1 MAGGI
6 NSINSVIYLGVR
18 AGATF
23 AVGSS
28 RIRPR
33 VDPAS
38 QYESNASRGTDVV
51 HALKNKYFA
60 VGTIIYLA
68 FAYPTLVLADNIR
81 IVKYDKEQVRQD
93 LNRKFI
99 EPNSLGQTIVSK
111 LKEIAVTTTQRQSGN
126 NTAIRDLASRTPGL
140 SKSAWAKQ
148 MALLSYDPDNSARRN
163 DDSALMQTLVMQSRK
178 AAEVNLK
185 KSFPIFER
193 FKNGLTF
200 NLSTK
205 IILTKPIHNIRYG
218 LIERDILPADNSI
231 PLAGFG
237 SINDIDRAYA
247 TPAQVI
253 YTIDRLD
260 AAASP
265 RVFSNSSDTTLA
277 EPTVRWGRL
286 PSSKLTIKIDSPNN
300 DDSIGDQISN
310 GAIPGARVTVSQFE
324 GLISCQMIVGSTS
337 IDKTLRTEVST
348 PVIMNTTLSQK
359 FDDKFKLTDIVAKST
374 FSGPIPSQLNLA
386 YSQSTQGVRGE
397 WQINQ
402 GRTGYS
408 VQAESSKLIKN
419 TITGSA
425 SSPIDRLSI
434 ALQRSF

>member
-1 MAGGI
+1 M
-6 NSINSVIYLGVR
+6 
-18 AGATF
+18 
-23 AVGSS
+23 
-28 RIRPR
+28 
-33 VDPAS
+33 DPAS

-300 DDSIGDQISN
+300 DDSN
-310 GAIPGARVTVSQFE
+310 
-324 GLISCQMIVGSTS
+324 
-337 IDKTLRTEVST
+337 
-348 PVIMNTTLSQK
+348 
-359 FDDKFKLTDIVAKST
+359 
-374 FSGPIPSQLNLA
+374 
-386 YSQSTQGVRGE
+386 
-397 WQINQ
+397 
-402 GRTGYS
+402 
-408 VQAESSKLIKN
+408 
-419 TITGSA
+419 
-425 SSPIDRLSI
+425 
-434 ALQRSF
+434 

>member
-1 MAGGI
+1 
-6 NSINSVIYLGVR
+6 VTL
-18 AGATF
+18 
-23 AVGSS
+23 
-28 RIRPR
+28 
-33 VDPAS
+33 AS
-38 QYESNASRGTDVV
+38 QDESNALKETDVV
-51 HALKNKYFA
+51 QTLKNKYFA
-60 VGTIIYLA
+60 LSTIISLT
-68 FAYPTLVLADNIR
+68 FACPTLILANDVR

-99 EPNSLGQTIVSK
+99 EPKSLGQTIVSK
-111 LKEIAVTTTQRQSGN
+111 FKEIAVTTTQRQSGN
-126 NTAIRDLASRTPGL
+126 NTALRDLASRTPGL
-140 SKSAWAKQ
+140 SKGAWAKQ
-148 MALLSYDPDNSARRN
+148 MALLSYDPDNSARRI
-163 DDSALMQTLVMQSRK
+163 DDAALMQTLVMQSRK

-185 KSFPIFER
+185 KSIPIFER

-200 NLSTK
+200 NLSTQ
-205 IILTKPIHNIRYG
+205 INSAKPINNIRYG
-218 LIERDILPADNSI
+218 LIERDILPANHSI

-247 TPAQVI
+247 TPAHVI

-260 AAASP
+260 AATSQ
-265 RVFSNSSDTTLA
+265 RVFSNSSDATVA

-324 GLISCQMIVGSTS
+324 GLIACQMIVGSTS

-348 PVIMNTTLSQK
+348 PVIMNTTLTQK

-374 FSGPIPSQLNLA
+374 IGGAIPSQLNLA

-408 VQAESSKLIKN
+408 LQAESSKLIKN
-419 TITGSA
+419 TITGNT

>member
-1 MAGGI
+1 MQ
-6 NSINSVIYLGVR
+6 
-18 AGATF
+18 T
-23 AVGSS
+23 
-28 RIRPR
+28 
-33 VDPAS
+33 
-38 QYESNASRGTDVV
+38 
-51 HALKNKYFA
+51 LKNKYVA
-60 VGTIIYLA
+60 VGTIIYLT
-68 FAYPTLVLADNIR
+68 FACPTLVLADDVR

-93 LNRKFI
+93 LSRKFI
-99 EPNSLGQTIVSK
+99 EPESLGKVIVSK
-111 LKEIAVTTTQRQSGN
+111 LKEIAVTTTQRQSGT
-126 NTAIRDLASRTPGL
+126 NTALRDLASRTLEL
-140 SKSAWAKQ
+140 SKGTWAKQ
-148 MALLSYDPDNSARRN
+148 MALLSYDPDNSARRI
-163 DDSALMQTLVMQSRK
+163 DDSAVMQTLVMQSRK

-185 KSFPIFER
+185 KSIPIFER

-200 NLSTK
+200 NLSTQ
-205 IILTKPIHNIRYG
+205 INSAKPINDIRYG
-218 LIERDILPADNSI
+218 LIERDILPAHNSI

-237 SINDIDRAYA
+237 SINDIDRLYA

-260 AAASP
+260 AATSQ
-265 RVFSNSSDTTLA
+265 RVFSNSSDITPA

-286 PSSKLTIKIDSPNN
+286 PSSKLTVKIDSPNN

-310 GAIPGARVTVSQFE
+310 GAIPGARVTISQFE

-348 PVIMNTTLSQK
+348 PVIMNTTVSQK

-374 FSGPIPSQLNLA
+374 FGGTIPSQLNLA
-386 YSQSTQGVRGE
+386 YSQSTQGLRGE

-408 VQAESSKLIKN
+408 LQAESSKLIKN
-419 TITGSA
+419 TITGTA

>member
-1 MAGGI
+1 M
-6 NSINSVIYLGVR
+6 IYSGSG
-18 AGATF
+18 AGAAF
-23 AVGSS
+23 AVGSK

-38 QYESNASRGTDVV
+38 QFESNALKGTDVV
-51 HALKNKYFA
+51 QTLKHKYFA
-60 VGTIIYLA
+60 LGTIIY
-68 FAYPTLVLADNIR
+68 FTFGCPTLVLADDVR
-81 IVKYDKEQVRQD
+81 IVKFDKEQVRQD

-99 EPNSLGQTIVSK
+99 EPKSLGQTIISK

-126 NTAIRDLASRTPGL
+126 NTALRDLASRTPGL
-140 SKSAWAKQ
+140 SKGTWAKQ
-148 MALLSYDPDNSARRN
+148 MALLSYDPDNSARRI

-185 KSFPIFER
+185 KSIPIFER

-200 NLSTK
+200 NLSTQ
-205 IILTKPIHNIRYG
+205 ISASKPINNIRYG
-218 LIERDILPADNSI
+218 LIERDILPANDSI

-237 SINDIDRAYA
+237 SINDIDRVYA

-260 AAASP
+260 AAASQ
-265 RVFSNSSDTTLA
+265 RVFSNPTDTAPA

-324 GLISCQMIVGSTS
+324 GLVSCQMIVGSTS

-348 PVIMNTTLSQK
+348 PVIINTTISQK
-359 FDDKFKLTDIVAKST
+359 FDEKFKLTDIVAKST
-374 FSGPIPSQLNLA
+374 FGGAVPSQLNVA

-408 VQAESSKLIKN
+408 VQAESSKVIKN
-419 TITGSA
+419 TITGSV
-425 SSPIDRLSI
+425 SSPIDRFSI

>member
-1 MAGGI
+1 MD
-6 NSINSVIYLGVR
+6 S
-18 AGATF
+18 
-23 AVGSS
+23 
-28 RIRPR
+28 
-33 VDPAS
+33 AS
-38 QYESNASRGTDVV
+38 QDQSNTSRGTDVV
-51 HALKNKYFA
+51 QILKNKYFA
-60 VGTIIYLA
+60 VAAIIYLT
-68 FAYPTLVLADNIR
+68 FACPTFVLADDVR

-93 LNRKFI
+93 LNQKFI
-99 EPNSLGQTIVSK
+99 EPKSLGQTIVSK
-111 LKEIAVTTTQRQSGN
+111 LKEIVVTTTQRQSGN
-126 NTAIRDLASRTPGL
+126 NTALRDLASRTLGL
-140 SKSAWAKQ
+140 SKGAWAKQ
-148 MALLSYDPDNSARRN
+148 MALLSYDPDNSSRRI
-163 DDSALMQTLVMQSRK
+163 DDSALIQTLVMQSRK
-178 AAEVNLK
+178 SAEVNLK

-193 FKNGLTF
+193 FKTGLTF
-200 NLSTK
+200 NLSTQ
-205 IILTKPIHNIRYG
+205 IRSAKPINNIRYG
-218 LIERDILPADNSI
+218 LIEHDILPANQSI

-260 AAASP
+260 AATSP
-265 RVFSNSSDTTLA
+265 RVFANPSDISPT

-300 DDSIGDQISN
+300 DDSIGDQIAN

-337 IDKTLRTEVST
+337 IDKTLRTDVST

-374 FSGPIPSQLNLA
+374 FGGTIPSHLNLA

-397 WQINQ
+397 WQISR
-402 GRTGYS
+402 GHTGYS
-408 VQAESSKLIKN
+408 LQAESSKLIKN
-419 TITGSA
+419 MRTGSA